1 MTTTLATAPT
11 GSSLQRLA
19 EAAWQR
25 VGDAS
30 TLIFD
35 GERFGSASLAERTRR
50 LSQGLRDAGLRPGE
64 RVVVCMSN
72 CAEVGLSYGAVWRA
86 GGVTT
91 PVLFLLSD
99 EELQHVLIDSE
110 AAYVVTTPEFL
121 AKVQAAS
128 AGVSTLRG
136 IVLAGGEELLAGG
149 AELLAGG
156 EVPFAGGEAD
166 GTLSFAA
173 LEAAPEGDI
182 VDADPDSLAALL
194 YTGGTTGR
202 SKGVMLSH
210 NAMSAAA
217 WAATSVGYDP
227 DLHVSLLPLPLSHAY
242 GLLVTTLALHNP
254 DPGTVVLMRWFD
266 PTGWLALAAEH
277 QVQISAV
284 VPSMLQMLLAQP
296 LEDYD
301 LSSLRRI
308 ASGAAPLLH
317 ETRDEVSRRLP
328 NVELAE
334 GYGCTESAALI
345 ATSPLGAVR
354 PGSVGKPVPGVD
366 VRLETADGREAA
378 VGEDGEIC
386 VRGPIV
392 MTGYWHAVEETGYAM
407 RGGWLHTGDVG
418 RLDAD
423 GYLYVVDRLKDL
435 IIRGG
440 INVYPRDIEDE
451 MLTHPDVVAAAA
463 VGRPHPMYGEE
474 VVAFVQLRP
483 GATVTEADLVDFAR
497 EHISKAKYPR
507 EVRIVDVI
515 PLTSVLKT
523 DRKALRA
530 LLAG

>member
-1 MTTTLATAPT
+1 MATTLATDPT
-11 GSSLQRLA
+11 GTTLQRLA
-19 EAAWQR
+19 EAAWER

-30 TLIFD
+30 TLIFE
-35 GERFGSASLAERTRR
+35 GETYRSAGLAMRARKLSL
-50 LSQGLRDAGLRPGE
+50 GLREAGLRPGE

-72 CAEVGLSYGAVWRA
+72 CVEVGITYSAVWRA

-99 EELQHVLIDSE
+99 DELRHVLADSE
-110 AAYVVTTPEFL
+110 ASYVVTTPEFL
-121 AKVQAAS
+121 PKVQAAS
-128 AGVSTLRG
+128 AGIETVRG
-136 IVLAGGEELLAGG
+136 IILAGGD
-149 AELLAGG
+149 
-156 EVPFAGGEAD
+156 AD

-173 LEAAPEGDI
+173 LESGAEGDL
-182 VDADPDSLAALL
+182 VDADPTDLAALL

-217 WAATSVGYDP
+217 WAATTAGYDP
-227 DLHVSLLPLPLSHAY
+227 EIRVSLLPLPLSHAY
-242 GLLVTTLALHNP
+242 GLMVTTLSLHNP
-254 DPGTVVLMRWFD
+254 DPGKVVLMRWFD
-266 PTGWLALAAEH
+266 PAGWVALAAEH
-277 QVQISAV
+277 KAQIGAV

-296 LEDYD
+296 LEDFD
-301 LSSLRRI
+301 LSSLRRL

-317 ETRDEVSRRLP
+317 ETRDEIERRLP
-328 NVELAE
+328 GVELAE
-334 GYGCTESAALI
+334 GYGCTETAALI
-345 ATSPLGAVR
+345 ATSPLGGIR
-354 PGSVGKPVPGVD
+354 PGSVGRPVPGIE
-366 VRLETADGREAA
+366 VRIELADGSDATASGQE
-378 VGEDGEIC
+378 GEIC
-386 VRGPIV
+386 VRGPML
-392 MTGYWHAVEETGYAM
+392 MTGYWHAKEETGYAM

-418 RLDAD
+418 KLDAD

-451 MLTHPDVVAAAA
+451 MLTHPDVVAAAV
-463 VGRPHPMYGEE
+463 VGKPDPRVGEE

-483 GATVTEADLVDFAR
+483 GATVSEADLVTYAS

-507 EVRIVDVI
+507 DVRIVDLI

-530 LLAG
+530 QLVK